1 MRKTLTLALLLT
13 IALIGVASPTPSLP
27 RARNLTILYFND
39 IHGHLEPW
47 KPDAKS
53 DATIGGIA
61 RIATVVERIRREN
74 RALRRSTVL
83 LQAGDILQGTPLSA
97 VYQGEPDI
105 ECFNIMGVDAMTLG
119 NHEFDFGKSN
129 VAKLVERADFPIL
142 SANVFWTD
150 GRPFAR
156 ASTVVESN
164 GLRVGILGLTTAE
177 TPSTTFPTNVADLTF
192 DDPIRAARYAVPV
205 LEPHCDIVIALT
217 HLGIPEDRRLAA
229 AVPAIDVIVGGH
241 THAKLITPE
250 RVGNTVIVQAQDY
263 GRFLGRLDLRIEPD
277 GRVLTERAEFKVR
290 PYDEVINLFQA
301 EDVKKLGPRDVAA
314 LTRADYVLV
323 CDVEQ
328 FDLQNDVINLGR
340 GRARAKVRL
349 FKVERRTPDEEAREA
364 ERAKERQAA
373 ADRAGIPLGST
384 DTGGRYVR
392 EDTIE
397 AVFPSDYHND
407 YGRLD
412 LKAAEIQ
419 EGLMG
424 VISRKVAKLYYT
436 HDEEKIEVE

>member
-1 MRKTLTLALLLT
+1 MTTRTFAGWQAACLAVLALS
-13 IALIGVASPTPSLP
+13 G
-27 RARNLTILYFND
+27 
-39 IHGHLEPW
+39 
-47 KPDAKS
+47 
-53 DATIGGIA
+53 
-61 RIATVVERIRREN
+61 
-74 RALRRSTVL
+74 
-83 LQAGDILQGTPLSA
+83 
-97 VYQGEPDI
+97 
-105 ECFNIMGVDAMTLG
+105 C
-119 NHEFDFGKSN
+119 
-129 VAKLVERADFPIL
+129 
-142 SANVFWTD
+142 SAN
-150 GRPFAR
+150 
-156 ASTVVESN
+156 E
-164 GLRVGILGLTTAE
+164 IE
-177 TPSTTFPTNVADLTF
+177 
-192 DDPIRAARYAVPV
+192 PV
-205 LEPHCDIVIALT
+205 YLID
-217 HLGIPEDRRLAA
+217 PEDYC
-229 AVPAIDVIVGGH
+229 VVMPFKD
-241 THAKLITPE
+241 
-250 RVGNTVIVQAQDY
+250 
-263 GRFLGRLDLRIEPD
+263 PD
-277 GRVLTERAEFKVR
+277 FSSRWDSPRSHDMGQRTTLVLSERAEFKVR

-349 FKVERRTPDEEAREA
+349 FKVERRTPEEEAKEA